1 MTLWLSCNTNQI
13 TSLFTPAT
21 GSIKVEKV
29 LLLST
34 LTTGLTGNL
43 LRSILLA
50 PYQPS
55 LLPFICSCQ
64 AEEALSMALQPR
76 GIRNNNPGNIRWG
89 DNWQGLVP
97 ADKRTDKSFAQF
109 TQPIYGIRALAKIL
123 TNYTK
128 REGLPNVGK
137 KNIDTVREIIARW
150 APPNENDTEAYIR
163 SVAKAIGV
171 QPNDPINVFD
181 KAIMSGLV
189 KAIIRHENGMMPYTD
204 DVINRAIA
212 MVL

>member
-1 MTLWLSCNTNQI
+1 
-13 TSLFTPAT
+13 
-21 GSIKVEKV
+21 
-29 LLLST
+29 
-34 LTTGLTGNL
+34 
-43 LRSILLA
+43 
-50 PYQPS
+50 
-55 LLPFICSCQ
+55 
-64 AEEALSMALQPR
+64 MALQPR

-150 APPNENDTEAYIR
+150 AP
-163 SVAKAIGV
+163 
-171 QPNDPINVFD
+171 INVFD